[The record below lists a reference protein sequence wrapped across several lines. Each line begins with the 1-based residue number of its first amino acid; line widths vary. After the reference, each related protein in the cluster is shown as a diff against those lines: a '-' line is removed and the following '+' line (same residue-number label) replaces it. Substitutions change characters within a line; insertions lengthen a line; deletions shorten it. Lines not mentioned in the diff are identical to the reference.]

1 MYLALR
7 ELRRAKV
14 RFGLLVA
21 AIALLVFL
29 ILFQQAL
36 QSSLVTSFVGAIRN
50 QSAPVLVYSTDGQ
63 RTLQASVLTP
73 ELEQLARDAPGVG
86 EAGRIGQ
93 GTFTVTADDD
103 ITEAAIIGYEVEGLG
118 SPSDLADGRLPEAA
132 GEAVASDA
140 DASLGFDIGDVVVV
154 EPGGLELTVVG
165 LARDAQLQVSATM
178 FVTYDTYVE
187 AVVARNP
194 DAGDPLP
201 NALGVAPAE
210 GATPDEVVTSI
221 NDASDDLDALTR
233 DDAAA
238 EAPGVAQVQQSF
250 RIIFLLYGL
259 VVPFVTGLFFLIVTV
274 QKAGALTL
282 LRAVGASAGRLVASL
297 VIQVVI
303 VLSAGLALGV
313 AAFTA
318 LTLVD
323 ATALSLRF
331 DPVTVIAWCA
341 VLLVLGVLSSVL
353 CARRVLAIDPVTATT
368 VAGLR

>member
-1 MYLALR
+1 MFLALK

-14 RFGLLVA
+14 RFGLLVG

-36 QSSLVTSFVGAIRN
+36 QTSLLTSFVGAIRN

-73 ELEQLARDAPGVG
+73 DLEQLARGADGVG

-93 GTFTVTADDD
+93 GTFSVTADDD
-103 ITEAAIIGYEVEGLG
+103 ITEAAIIGYEIEGLG
-118 SPSDLADGRLPEAA
+118 SPTDLAEGRLPEAP

-140 DASLGFDIGDVVVV
+140 DAALGFDVGDVVTV

-178 FVTYDTYVE
+178 FVTYDTYLE
-187 AVVARNP
+187 AVAARNP
-194 DAGDPLP
+194 DAGEPLP
-201 NALGVAPAE
+201 NALGVAPTAE
-210 GATPDEVVTSI
+210 SNPDDVVASI
-221 NDASDDLDALTR
+221 NNESDDLEALTR
-233 DDAAA
+233 TDAADQT
-238 EAPGVAQVQQSF
+238 PGVAQVQQSF
-250 RIIFLLYGL
+250 RIIFVLYGL

-282 LRAVGASAGRLVASL
+282 LRAIGAPGRRLVSVL
-297 VIQVVI
+297 IVQVVV
-303 VLSAGLALGV
+303 VLAAGLALGV
-313 AAFTA
+313 AGFTA
-318 LTLVD
+318 LTLLD
-323 ATALSLRF
+323 ATALRLRF
-331 DPVTVIAWCA
+331 DPAVVVGWCA

-353 CARRVLAIDPVTATT
+353 CARRVLAIDPVSATT
-368 VAGLR
+368 MAGLR